1 MTELNKLEAILTGLI
16 RPIAKTRPGE
26 LPRSEQNA
34 AALERFRA
42 AVDFLL
48 ASGASWRSIARTSGC
63 TVTLVQSVY
72 AGHRY
77 VPTWL
82 LDSLPMP
89 AQHEIERVRLGQLR
103 RAAG

>member
-1 MTELNKLEAILTGLI
+1 MSEIDKLDAILKGLI
-16 RPIAKTRPGE
+16 RPLAKAAPGA

-42 AVDFLL
+42 AVDYLL
-48 ASGASWRSIARTSGC
+48 ANGTSWRRIARDSGC
-63 TVTLVQSVY
+63 TVTMLQGVY
-72 AGHRY
+72 SGHRY

-89 AQHEIERVRLGQLR
+89 AQHEIERVRLAQLR
-103 RAAG
+103 DKTG